1 MKKFITVLLA
11 VLMLTCL
18 VACGEQSDS
27 NLIDLTSMSD
37 TMIQTQMSNMSAFPD
52 TFGGKTVKMQG
63 FIAINTTGD
72 VVYCVYSDP
81 TGCCTRVM
89 VLDWPE
95 GSNIPDASKTVTV
108 EGTYDGSF
116 DGVQKDYICGRLV
129 NITVS

>member
-1 MKKFITVLLA
+1 
-11 VLMLTCL
+11 MLTCL

-37 TMIQTQMSNMSAFPD
+37 TMIQTQMSNMSAVPD

-72 VVYCVYSDP
+72 EVYCVYSDP

-95 GSNIPDASKTVTV
+95 GSDIPDASKTVTV
-108 EGTYDGSF
+108 EGTYDGAF
-116 DGVQKDYICGRLV
+116 EGVQKDYVCGRLV